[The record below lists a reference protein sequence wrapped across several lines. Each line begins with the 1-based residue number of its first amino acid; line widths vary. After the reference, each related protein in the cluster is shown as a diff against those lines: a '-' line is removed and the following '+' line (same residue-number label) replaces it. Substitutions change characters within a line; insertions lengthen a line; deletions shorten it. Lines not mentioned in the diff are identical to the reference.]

1 VRPPIRPY
9 LQGELDALCGIYAII
24 NALRALCREIDQR
37 MARALFAR
45 LARRLATRHPG
56 SVAHGMDGGLL
67 RVLLASA
74 RRFVRDELAIII
86 LAEDLKLAT
95 GASLSHLWEA
105 LAQELHSGAVA
116 IVTTEGRHD
125 HWTVAY
131 QVTPRTL
138 RLLDS
143 SRRRFLRQ
151 SHCTVVETKTK
162 YHLLADEII
171 LLRRASGWGR
181 SVRRRR
187 KRRHRQ

>member
-1 VRPPIRPY
+1 MRPPIRPY
-9 LQGELDALCGIYAII
+9 LQGELEALCGIYAII
-24 NALRALCREIDQR
+24 NALRALCQEIDQR

-74 RRFVRDELAIII
+74 RRFVRDELGIII

-125 HWTVAY
+125 HWTV
-131 QVTPRTL
+131 L

-162 YHLLADEII
+162 YHLLTDEII
-171 LLRRASGWGR
+171 LLRRASDWGR

-187 KRRHRQ
+187 KRRHRE